1 MSSSVEYLDGDCFL
15 GLLPTATF
23 GPNYLLVSPLD
34 LWPFLLIKLLIRFAV
49 QPVIIQ
55 SVWWPCPSVSLASR
69 RSSASRWA
77 AAIAWEGRHLSFYFS
92 AIGRSQSQ
100 RLCLQAKTKNLFFTI
115 ASSQMN
121 DIANDSKDE
130 FENTIILCW
139 LLDLKGSFAWKLFL
153 TIQWKSMGSKYFL
166 LYFTEERKSYRFR
179 MTLEWVND
187 ARVFI
192 FGWAIL
198 LTWPGQNSIL

>member
-1 MSSSVEYLDGDCFL
+1 MT
-15 GLLPTATF
+15 LPFCLT
-23 GPNYLLVSPLD
+23 G
-34 LWPFLLIKLLIRFAV
+34 K
-49 QPVIIQ
+49 Q
-55 SVWWPCPSVSLASR
+55 
-69 RSSASRWA
+69 
-77 AAIAWEGRHLSFYFS
+77 EKLSFTVGS
-92 AIGRSQSQ
+92 SHCLGRAPSFFLFFCNREKPEPTFVPSGEKQ
-100 RLCLQAKTKNLFFTI
+100 NLFFTI